1 MDAAQDAPPDDEV
14 AYRPS
19 RRGPRPRRSANM
31 STTNR
36 QGVEISEGP
45 GCHDE
50 ECIYKIV
57 FVVAGGLALMT

>member
-1 MDAAQDAPPDDEV
+1 MTAPGGPGQSARGTVSVKAPP
-14 AYRPS
+14 R
-19 RRGPRPRRSANM
+19 
-31 STTNR
+31 TNR

>member
-1 MDAAQDAPPDDEV
+1 VSVKAPP
-14 AYRPS
+14 R
-19 RRGPRPRRSANM
+19 
-31 STTNR
+31 TNR